1 MLRQKGKGIVA
12 GGLDFIKRQH
22 HNFKVN
28 MLRVSFQNMFLQMI
42 NQFQSIYMAALGA
55 APAQIG
61 MINSIGEISGAAVA
75 LPTGWFADRYGP
87 KKIFVASAIIMAL
100 GSLMFALANSWIM
113 IIPALLLF
121 LFGQRFGMT
130 ICSMICGK
138 YLRSDER
145 TMGVQLCDT
154 TSALPTL
161 IAPTIGALIV
171 TAFGGTNISGI
182 KPIYY
187 LSFVGYG
194 LISIMLL
201 KLWDEKS
208 AGVTIKKSRDFT
220 SGYREVFAKGTAIKR
235 WLAFSSIVNISM
247 IIFPIYWP
255 LFATQIKGVDQFLL
269 GAMNTAQYI
278 LPLFLAIP
286 IGKFADTFGKK
297 KIFYIIAPLNVIAPL
312 LLIYAPSW
320 EMLILSMVFAGVSQI
335 TIRIESSIRAE
346 LVPISLMGKFAGLN
360 ALIRALLVLPFPTI
374 GGILYQNFGPEYVF
388 LLIAAV
394 RILEPLLLI
403 TIPELKRNP

>member
-1 MLRQKGKGIVA
+1 LSQKGKGIVA

-55 APAQIG
+55 DPAQIG
-61 MINSIGEISGAAVA
+61 IANSVGEISGAAVA

-100 GSLMFALANSWIM
+100 GSLMFALANSWIA

-161 IAPTIGALIV
+161 IAPTIGAIIV
-171 TAFGGTNISGI
+171 TAFGGTTVSGI

-208 AGVTIKKSRDFT
+208 VGATVKKSRDFT
-220 SGYREVFAKGTAIKR
+220 SGYREVFTKGTAIKR

-247 IIFPIYWP
+247 LIFPIYWP
-255 LFATQIKGVDQFLL
+255 LFAKQVKGVDQFLL

-286 IGKFADTFGKK
+286 AGKFADSFGKK
-297 KIFYIIAPLNVIAPL
+297 KIFYFLAPLNILAPL

-360 ALIRALLVLPFPTI
+360 ALVRALLVLPFPTI

-388 LLIAAV
+388 FLIAAV